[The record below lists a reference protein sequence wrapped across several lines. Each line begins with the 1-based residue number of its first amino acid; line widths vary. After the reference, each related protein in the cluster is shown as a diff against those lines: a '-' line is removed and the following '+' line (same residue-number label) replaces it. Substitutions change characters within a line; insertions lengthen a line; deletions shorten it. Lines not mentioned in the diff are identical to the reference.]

1 MADAN
6 TALIVLAS
14 VQGATTIVLAAA
26 TGFYA
31 WRTHDISTATRDQAD
46 ATVRLAEA
54 TRKQADAAQKQ
65 AEASAAMGRRCMN
78 RTSLEQI
85 SRGRS

>member
-1 MADAN
+1 MP
-6 TALIVLAS
+6 TLRLLFS
-14 VQGATTIVLAAA
+14 RQYKEPQTIVLAAA

-65 AEASAAMGRRCMN
+65 AEASAAMAQAMY
-78 RTSLEQI
+78 EQNFPRAN
-85 SRGRS
+85 SRGPS